1 MLDKSTAQDVL
12 FEAISL
18 GADFCDIFVERH
30 QSKNIQ
36 VLSSK
41 VHEIKSGIDFGIG
54 VRLIYGTKVLY
65 GYTNSIEKEEL
76 IRITRLLAAS
86 KRETRLKKQPSQ
98 LFKNRG
104 YSSSPSRD

>member
-1 MLDKSTAQDVL
+1 MLDKNTAQDVL

-76 IRITRLLAAS
+76 LRITRLLAAS
-86 KRETRLKKQPSQ
+86 EK
-98 LFKNRG
+98 
-104 YSSSPSRD
+104 

>member
-1 MLDKSTAQDVL
+1 MLDKNTAQDVL

-30 QSKNIQ
+30 KSKNIQ

-65 GYTNSIEKEEL
+65 GYTNRIDKEEL
-76 IRITRLLAAS
+76 IRWRN
-86 KRETRLKKQPSQ
+86 KKFAQNYLVRKTGWIIWSNTCKKFG
-98 LFKNRG
+98 LFI
-104 YSSSPSRD
+104 